1 MRGEGDAMATFQA
14 NTKSRTKK
22 QWAVGLLV
30 LLAGLTIAHF
40 GVALFLLSN
49 LGSDPF
55 TVLVQGISRLTGLS
69 IGTCHVG
76 MLVLLLVIMLIF
88 TRGYI
93 KPGSFVC
100 AFCGGWIID
109 LFLWVFSGK
118 IGEGSPLWLRIVCMV
133 AGCIILAFG
142 MSVVIASRSG
152 TGPNDLVA
160 MILSDKVGSRIHLQ
174 FRWVRLICDAIF
186 VGLGWL
192 LGGVVGARDFGRR
205 LPDRARG
212 AVFPSLFYSSCKRL
226 YPRRP
231 LRTGERKRKHRS
243 SRGRRRGAG
252 RGGDAGCDSCARRNR
267 GQRTQMRSP
276 SRQKRA
282 RISPRPPASEEAE
295 NDTPP
300 QEK

>member
-1 MRGEGDAMATFQA
+1 MRKSVAEIKRTVILPVRSETDVRRERACAARGRNGHISGEYKVEDY
-14 NTKSRTKK
+14 K
-22 QWAVGLLV
+22 AVGGGASRP
-30 LLAGLTIAHF
+30 AGGADDRTFRRHP
-40 GVALFLLSN
+40 LFA
-49 LGSDPF
+49 
-55 TVLVQGISRLTGLS
+55 VQPG
-69 IGTCHVG
+69 HVG

-192 LGGVVGARDFGRR
+192 LGGVVGAGTLVAVFLTGPQEHHKHVFPHIWALEIVIAEGVPLHDRQVVRVDRIFVVEDHAGRT
-205 LPDRARG
+205 LHGIDRAH
-212 AVFPSLFYSSCKRL
+212 FPDL
-226 YPRRP
+226 
-231 LRTGERKRKHRS
+231 E
-243 SRGRRRGAG
+243 
-252 RGGDAGCDSCARRNR
+252 
-267 GQRTQMRSP
+267 
-276 SRQKRA
+276 
-282 RISPRPPASEEAE
+282 
-295 NDTPP
+295 
-300 QEK
+300 